1 MAKKQIRISSSDIRG
16 LIREALD
23 AYGNK
28 RYPEGVFSTDSEE
41 GEGYKEYAEKYG
53 RHKDGDSLMWDPLNR
68 RLKDTGDDI
77 THEKWSDN
85 PNSTWDSDEKR
96 DKVAYDKFKD
106 EKDESD
112 RYEKPFE
119 FDDEIE
125 NQWDSEDLPVY
136 NDEDDDNNIAGLKEH
151 KQVRLSEEAFRNF
164 VSYSVSR
171 LLKEAMGKPI
181 YDRHGEYDGRMSSRY
196 GDDSVD
202 IEFNPF
208 DDNMMMNALEGVIE
222 DGKYPG
228 ISLEMF
234 DEGGQYYDI
243 WPLEIRVEYTSEEGM
258 RGDRYQPNDPDK
270 YEVTGWNMISVPE
283 EVQDQNVRNFLT
295 DVIDS
300 YLNEGYF
307 NLEDCLGEKGM
318 LGEENRGIMSHFKSG
333 EGFKPEHVEDED
345 LTWNEYKMKKAD
357 EKNLGTKAHF
367 SKRDIK
373 TPRDSE
379 RDEHMFDDEYWAKK
393 MDLSKDELDEIV
405 KRAVKRISE
414 EMKRGDEEEQ
424 AVDNFPKKATG
435 SFTMNTRRG
444 NTDKYKVYVEKTDDE
459 ELHTDIFIYDP
470 MDKEWYPQAEYVVGI
485 EEYTNGTWLPYWETF
500 NGDVSI
506 RALANCFGK
515 VVKLWKKVGYLF
527 NEDDEIPFRYAG
539 DVKGFGGKIYES
551 KVNEG
556 VGDSRVAYWKIQTVL
571 KYIENRM
578 NDIEESYEEAEEDPG
593 MSDEYVALNKAKEAL
608 EGLGEYL
615 L

>member
-1 MAKKQIRISSSDIRG
+1 MIYMVKKQIRISSSDIKG

-68 RLKDTGDDI
+68 RLKDAGDDV

-106 EKDESD
+106 EKEESD

-136 NDEDDDNNIAGLKEH
+136 NDEEDDDDIAGLKEG

-171 LLKEAMGKPI
+171 LLKEAMGNPI

-208 DDNMMMNALEGVIE
+208 DDDMMMNALEGVIE

-243 WPLEIRVEYTSEEGM
+243 WPLEIRVEYRSEEGM

-270 YEVTGWNMISVPE
+270 YEVTGWNLISVPE

-307 NLEDCLGEKGM
+307 NLEDCLDERGM
-318 LGEENRGIMSHFKSG
+318 LWEENRGIMAHFKSG

-367 SKRDIK
+367 SKHGVK
-373 TPRDSE
+373 TPHDSE
-379 RDEHMFDDEYWAKK
+379 RDEHMFDDEYWVNK
-393 MDLSKDELDEIV
+393 MNLTKEDLAEMVNKSVRLIAERINLNEISKGLLDRAREAAHKDMMRNFGDYKTRQKRDRQWRKFTDEYGRLDSEERDSVCPHVDEADLVNMPEDTYVVLNGDGRDAVSANFRTSYSGRAGTKEQCEEYVKRFYDMGANWEYLPEIV
-405 KRAVKRISE
+405 PLE
-414 EMKRGDEEEQ
+414 D
-424 AVDNFPKKATG
+424 
-435 SFTMNTRRG
+435 
-444 NTDKYKVYVEKTDDE
+444 
-459 ELHTDIFIYDP
+459 
-470 MDKEWYPQAEYVVGI
+470 
-485 EEYTNGTWLPYWETF
+485 
-500 NGDVSI
+500 
-506 RALANCFGK
+506 
-515 VVKLWKKVGYLF
+515 YL
-527 NEDDEIPFRYAG
+527 N
-539 DVKGFGGKIYES
+539 S
-551 KVNEG
+551 KH
-556 VGDSRVAYWKIQTVL
+556 RQ
-571 KYIENRM
+571 
-578 NDIEESYEEAEEDPG
+578 
-593 MSDEYVALNKAKEAL
+593 
-608 EGLGEYL
+608 
-615 L
+615 